1 MPHVDLNYI
10 DKTRDRMLITESDQF
25 RMIDRLSSID
35 ANIDQSDNKSFKA
48 RQITFG
54 EDLCGNFE
62 SNRIFIQKR
71 NSEADDRQH
80 QPSGKLIEPVK
91 ADS

>member
-1 MPHVDLNYI
+1 MRPPNRNRIQILDERLEDMPHVDLNYI
-10 DKTRDRMLITESDQF
+10 DKTWDRMLITESDQF

-62 SNRIFIQKR
+62 SNRIFI
-71 NSEADDRQH
+71 
-80 QPSGKLIEPVK
+80 
-91 ADS
+91 

>member
-1 MPHVDLNYI
+1 MRPPNRNRIQILDERLEDMPHVDLNYI

-62 SNRIFIQKR
+62 SNRIFI
-71 NSEADDRQH
+71 
-80 QPSGKLIEPVK
+80 
-91 ADS
+91 